1 MKVTYVYHSCYIVE
15 LDKEILVFDYFMGK
29 LPEFNKNKKLY
40 FFASHKH
47 QDHFSMNIFKFAEKY
62 PEIKYIL
69 SNDIRISEKY
79 LEQNGYSKELK
90 NKIVR
95 VGKHDE
101 KIIDGIKVETIKSND
116 AGVAFLVTAE
126 DKCIY
131 HGGDLNWWHWE
142 GEPESYNSAL
152 EFKYTTEIDKLK
164 ERKIDVAFVPLD
176 SRLNTSFY
184 KGIDYFARTTKAELI
199 FPMHMWRKYEIV
211 DKLKRSEITK
221 NYRHRIITVEKENES
236 WVIE

>member
-15 LDKEILVFDYFMGK
+15 LDHEILVFDYFMGK
-29 LPEFNKNKKLY
+29 LPEFNKSKKLY

-47 QDHFSMNIFKFAEKY
+47 QDHFSMNVFKFAEKY
-62 PEIKYIL
+62 PDIKYIF

-90 NKIVR
+90 NKIIR

-101 KIIDGIKVETIKSND
+101 KLIDGIKVETLKSND
-116 AGVAFLVTAE
+116 AGVAFIVTAE

-131 HGGDLNWWHWE
+131 HAGDLNWWHWE

-152 EFKYTTEIDKLK
+152 EFKYTMEIDKLK

-199 FPMHMWRKYEIV
+199 FPMHMWRKYEII

-221 NYRHRIITVEKENES
+221 NYRQRIITVEKENES

>member
-15 LDKEILVFDYFMGK
+15 LDHTILVFDYFMGK
-29 LPEFNKNKKLY
+29 LPEFDKNKKIF

-47 QDHFSMNIFKFAEKY
+47 QDHFSMQVFGFAQKY
-62 PEIKYIL
+62 TNIKYVF

-90 NKIVR
+90 DKIIR
-95 VGKHDE
+95 VGKRDE
-101 KIIDGIKVETIKSND
+101 KLIDGVKVETLKSND
-116 AGVAFLVTAE
+116 AGVAFIVTAE

-131 HGGDLNWWHWE
+131 HAGDLNWWQWE
-142 GEPESYNSAL
+142 GEEESYNASL
-152 EFKYTTEIDKLK
+152 EFKYTMEIDKLK
-164 ERKIDVAFVPLD
+164 DRKIDVAFVPLD

-199 FPMHMWRKYEIV
+199 FPMHMWRKYEIIE
-211 DKLKRSEITK
+211 KLKRSEITK
-221 NYRHRIITVEKENES
+221 SYRQRIITIEKENES